1 MNILAVAARSSERS
15 IRSPRLE
22 TVQIRLPVDLMRWID
37 EFRSTMKIVPS
48 RSEALRYLIE
58 RGKAVETDT
67 SSRTGVK

>member
-1 MNILAVAARSSERS
+1 
-15 IRSPRLE
+15 
-22 TVQIRLPVDLMRWID
+22 VQIRLPVDLMRWID

-67 SSRTGVK
+67 SSKTGVK